1 MIEYDRRGFLTAVGL
16 GGLALTAPLAAAA
29 PMVVQGGGAV
39 LGESE
44 QRAMLISTVGEG
56 LMYEHGFVN
65 RLLSV
70 YAECADR
77 LEAGK
82 EVPPGALLNAGALVD
97 EFVESYHEAF
107 EERNLYPLFARAS
120 AMHDLVAVLS
130 KQHGVGR
137 QLVQQTIFLAGKDMK
152 APDVP
157 PKLITICR
165 SYVRMY
171 REHAARETTDVLPAL
186 VELGGDVLMA
196 QMHTRMMSLRK
207 DRLGGLDLAG
217 VREKLTAIEKTL
229 GMDNLDSFT
238 AAVPT

>member
-1 MIEYDRRGFLTAVGL
+1 MSECDRRGFLAAVGL
-16 GGLALTAPLAAAA
+16 GGLGLATASLAAEPARGV
-29 PMVVQGGGAV
+29 PS
-39 LGESE
+39 ESE
-44 QRAMLISTVGEG
+44 QQALLISTVGEG

-82 EVPPGALLNAGALVD
+82 DVPPGALLNAGALVD

-107 EERNLYPLFARAS
+107 EERNIYPLFSRPGP
-120 AMHDLVAVLS
+120 MHDLVTVMS

-137 QLVQQTIFLAGKDMK
+137 ELVQRTIFLAGKDMK
-152 APDVP
+152 APDVG

-186 VELGGDVLMA
+186 VQLGGDVLMV
-196 QMHTRMMSLRK
+196 QMHTRMMTLRK
-207 DRLGGLDLAG
+207 DRLGGLDLAD